1 MKLFWIKRV
10 VGGLLLAVI
19 FVTAAG
25 WAVSGLWNWL
35 VPVLFAGPTITF
47 VQALGLLLL
56 SRILVGFRGGWG
68 GRRWGGGGWGGGPY
82 GHPRHAYWR
91 EKMSNRWQ
99 NMTPEE
105 RQQFKQQ
112 MKEQWKGGCGPRGFG
127 RGRQHWGPE
136 PQETEPGHPAE
147 PTATKS

>member
-1 MKLFWIKRV
+1 MKLFWIKR
-10 VGGLLLAVI
+10 GLGILAFGLLFVGLAG
-19 FVTAAG
+19 F
-25 WAVSGLWNWL
+25 AVSSLWNWL

-47 VQALGLLLL
+47 GQALGLLLL

-68 GRRWGGGGWGGGPY
+68 GRGWGRYGGPQQ
-82 GHPRHAYWR
+82 AYWR

-127 RGRQHWGPE
+127 YGRRWGQE
-136 PQETEPGHPAE
+136 PQQSTDPVE
-147 PTATKS
+147 PTATQL